1 MRKKLL
7 ITLSIL
13 FGFVAVL
20 LILFWTLFGLSSV
33 SVQYHSTK
41 DNLTISNSEIVKA
54 GEFRKHA
61 SVLFEGKKKSIKKIE
76 KFASENE
83 NFAYLRIINIE
94 TKFPNKFVIHV
105 SEREELFSV
114 AYGEKFL
121 ICDRDLRVLR
131 IMDGYASSAT
141 NPILLEDLTIQN
153 TDVKVGDFL
162 QVQESN
168 IKNLYGALLRNN
180 QSLAMQLGHYKKM
193 QISSYE
199 DAITHENFFA
209 LSMETFSGR
218 KFVIRNIDFALNE
231 KVQKM
236 LAVESELFAL
246 EVDGDGDIIKAGE
259 KIYVVR
265 LESGEYVS
273 FDAEKHEEADKV
285 ALSYDLLSNCYIK
298 IDNLTLTKHIKRT
311 SADIYYAFVEE

>member
-1 MRKKLL
+1 M
-7 ITLSIL
+7 
-13 FGFVAVL
+13 L